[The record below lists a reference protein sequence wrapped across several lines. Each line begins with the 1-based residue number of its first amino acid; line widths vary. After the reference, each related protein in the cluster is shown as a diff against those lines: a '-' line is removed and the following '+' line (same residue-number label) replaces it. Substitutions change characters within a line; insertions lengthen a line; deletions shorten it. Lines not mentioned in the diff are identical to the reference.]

1 MAISEKLLNPGEKL
15 IISARQHPKA
25 LFGPI
30 LALVAF
36 LAIGVAIQVLLGDEG
51 DAATWTTRIVWVLC
65 GLGILWFT
73 VRPFLDWLT
82 TVHGVTDRRLITRR
96 GIITRRG
103 HDIPLARISDI
114 QMEINLIDRPFGCG
128 SLVITDASTF
138 GEVRLNDI
146 PRVEATQRQINELL
160 HGLHGGAGQPRRADE
175 GV

>member
-15 IISARQHPKA
+15 FISCRQHPKA

-30 LALVAF
+30 LALVVF
-36 LAIGVAIQVLLGDEG
+36 LAIGVVAQVALGDG
-51 DAATWTTRIVWVLC
+51 DAATWGKRIVWVLC
-65 GLGILWFT
+65 AIGILWFT
-73 VRPFLDWLT
+73 VRPFLNWLT

-103 HDIPLARISDI
+103 HDIPLARISDL

-128 SLVITDASTF
+128 TLVITDASTF

-146 PRVEATQRQINELL
+146 PHVEATQRQINELL
-160 HGLHGGAGQPRRADE
+160 HAIHGGAGHRRADE

>member
-15 IISARQHPKA
+15 YISCRQHPKA
-25 LFGPI
+25 LFVPI
-30 LALVAF
+30 LALVVL
-36 LAIGVAIQVLLGDEG
+36 LAIGVAVQVILGDG
-51 DAATWTTRIVWVLC
+51 DGDSTKWGSRVVWVLC
-65 GLGILWFT
+65 ALGILWFT
-73 VRPFLDWLT
+73 VGPFLNWLT

-128 SLVITDASTF
+128 TLVITDASTF

-146 PRVEATQRQINELL
+146 PHVEATQRQVNELL
-160 HGLHGGAGQPRRADE
+160 HSIHGGSPPRRADE

>member
-1 MAISEKLLNPGEKL
+1 M
-15 IISARQHPKA
+15 
-25 LFGPI
+25 
-30 LALVAF
+30 
-36 LAIGVAIQVLLGDEG
+36 
-51 DAATWTTRIVWVLC
+51 WVLC
-65 GLGILWFT
+65 ALGILWFT

-128 SLVITDASTF
+128 TLVITDASTF

-146 PRVEATQRQINELL
+146 PHVEATQRQINELL
-160 HGLHGGAGQPRRADE
+160 HAIHGGAAPRRADE

>member
-1 MAISEKLLNPGEKL
+1 MAISPKLLNPDEKL
-15 IISARQHPKA
+15 IISCRQHPKA

-30 LALVAF
+30 LALVVF
-36 LAIGVAIQVLLGDEG
+36 LAIGVAVQVLLGDG
-51 DAATWTTRIVWVLC
+51 DTATWTSRIVWVLC
-65 GLGILWFT
+65 ALGIIWFT
-73 VRPFLDWLT
+73 LRPFFDWLT
-82 TVHGVTDRRLITRR
+82 TVHGVTDRRLITRH

-146 PRVEATQRQINELL
+146 PHIEATQRQINELL
-160 HGLHGGAGQPRRADE
+160 HAIHGGSTRRADE

>member
-15 IISARQHPKA
+15 IISCRQHPKA
-25 LFGPI
+25 LFVPI
-30 LALVAF
+30 LALVVF
-36 LAIGVAIQVLLGDEG
+36 LAIGVAVQVTLGDS
-51 DAATWTTRIVWVLC
+51 DAATWTSRIVWVLC
-65 GLGILWFT
+65 AAGILWFT
-73 VRPFLDWLT
+73 VRPFFTWLT

-103 HDIPLARISDI
+103 HDIPLARISDLSI
-114 QMEINLIDRPFGCG
+114 EINLIDRPFGCG

-146 PRVEATQRQINELL
+146 PHVEATQRQINELL
-160 HGLHGGAGQPRRADE
+160 HSLHGGAAPRRADE

>member
-1 MAISEKLLNPGEKL
+1 MAISPKLLNPDEKL
-15 IISARQHPKA
+15 IISCRQHPKA

-30 LALVAF
+30 LALVVF
-36 LAIGVAIQVLLGDEG
+36 LAIGVAVQVLLGDG
-51 DAATWTTRIVWVLC
+51 DTATWTSRIVWVLC
-65 GLGILWFT
+65 ALGIIWFT
-73 VRPFLDWLT
+73 LRPFFDWLT

-146 PRVEATQRQINELL
+146 PHIEATQRQINELL
-160 HGLHGGAGQPRRADE
+160 HAIHGGSTRRADE

>member
-15 IISARQHPKA
+15 VVSARQHPKA

-30 LALVAF
+30 LALVVL
-36 LAIGVAIQVLLGDEG
+36 LAIGVAVQVVVGTDGDT
-51 DAATWTTRIVWVLC
+51 ATWTTRIVWILC

-146 PRVEATQRQINELL
+146 PHVEATQRQINELL
-160 HGLHGGAGQPRRADE
+160 HSLHGGSANPRRADE

>member
-1 MAISEKLLNPGEKL
+1 MAISQKLLNPDEKL
-15 IISARQHPKA
+15 IISCRQHPKA

-30 LALVAF
+30 LAAVLF
-36 LAIGVAIQVLLGDEG
+36 LAIGVAVQVLLGDEG
-51 DAATWTTRIVWVLC
+51 DAATWVVRIVWVLC
-65 GLGILWFT
+65 ALAILWFT

-82 TVHGVTDRRLITRR
+82 TVHGVTDRRLITRQ
-96 GIITRRG
+96 GILTRKG

-146 PRVEATQRQINELL
+146 PHVEATQRQINELL
-160 HGLHGGAGQPRRADE
+160 HGIHGGAATRRADE

>member
-15 IISARQHPKA
+15 FISCRQHPKA

-30 LALVAF
+30 LALVVL
-36 LAIGVAIQVLLGDEG
+36 LAIGVAVQVILGDG
-51 DAATWTTRIVWVLC
+51 DGAKWGSRIVWVLC
-65 GLGILWFT
+65 VLGILWFT
-73 VRPFLDWLT
+73 VRPFLNWLT

-128 SLVITDASTF
+128 TLVITDASTF

-146 PRVEATQRQINELL
+146 PHVEATQRQVNELL
-160 HGLHGGAGQPRRADE
+160 HAIHGGDAPRRADE